1 MITFIDQHI
10 AQCKEAFTQIDHKG
24 LGSLSTQEVRM
35 AFELLGYKIPQS
47 EIDIIINKIGYKIV
61 DFPHF
66 MQVFSMVKPTF
77 ASKDKLIEAF
87 QYLDKENQKSFTKC
101 ELEAILK
108 AGGISKGNKEEIK
121 IIVSEADVRQT
132 GYIHYMELVD
142 DIFK

>member
-1 MITFIDQHI
+1 MTTFIDKHI
-10 AQCKEAFTQIDHKG
+10 AQCKEAFTQIDHKK
-24 LGSLSTQEVRM
+24 LGSLSPQEVRM
-35 AFELLGYKIPQS
+35 AFELLGYKIPQG

-66 MQVFSMVKPTF
+66 MQVFSMVKPSFT
-77 ASKDKLIEAF
+77 SKEKLMEAF

-121 IIVSEADVRQT
+121 EIVSYADVRQT
-132 GYIHYMELVD
+132 GYINYMELVD